1 MAKVKRNIVALKC
14 AECNQKNYTQF
25 KTKNIKDK
33 LEQNKYCAI
42 CKKHTAHKEEIGRAH
57 V

>member
-14 AECNQKNYTQF
+14 TECNQKNYTQF

-33 LEQNKYCAI
+33 LEQNKYCAT
-42 CKKHTAHKEEIGRAH
+42 CKKHTAHKEAK
-57 V
+57 VK